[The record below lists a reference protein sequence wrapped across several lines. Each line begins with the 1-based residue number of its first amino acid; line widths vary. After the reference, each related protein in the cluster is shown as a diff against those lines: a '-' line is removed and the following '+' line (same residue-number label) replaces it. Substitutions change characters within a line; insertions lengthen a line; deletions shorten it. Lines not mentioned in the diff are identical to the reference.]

1 MRATLKRS
9 QRQKLRKELQ
19 NRVRSGK
26 YSFEQKEADRA
37 QLSGRK
43 QKEQLLF
50 PRAKFILL
58 VFLKEMIPL
67 VM

>member
-19 NRVRSGK
+19 NRVRSGE

-43 QKEQLLF
+43 QKE
-50 PRAKFILL
+50 
-58 VFLKEMIPL
+58 
-67 VM
+67 